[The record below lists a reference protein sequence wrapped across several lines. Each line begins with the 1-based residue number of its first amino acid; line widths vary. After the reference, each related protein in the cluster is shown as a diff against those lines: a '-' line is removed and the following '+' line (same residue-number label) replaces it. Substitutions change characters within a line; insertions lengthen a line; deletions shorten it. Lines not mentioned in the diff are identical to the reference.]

1 MADSVIFPSS
11 HGYDLGSLVCCIGLL
26 ENGPNGKFKCSR
38 LRRDC
43 SCRPQAQYCE
53 CRPLMGTMHCVSLRE
68 ETNANAN
75 ADECACMN
83 VYVFF

>member
-26 ENGPNGKFKCSR
+26 ENGPNGKFECSR

-68 ETNANAN
+68 ETVCAN